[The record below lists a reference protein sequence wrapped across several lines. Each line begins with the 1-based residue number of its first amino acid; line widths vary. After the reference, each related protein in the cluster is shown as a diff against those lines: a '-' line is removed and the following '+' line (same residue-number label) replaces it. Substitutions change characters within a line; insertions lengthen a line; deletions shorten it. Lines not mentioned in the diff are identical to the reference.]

1 MKKVLLP
8 FVGLLCIAS
17 CNDNAEVVE
26 ESCLDF
32 EFETQAK
39 SSNLDYIQ
47 QRIGMEHPQTRVGET
62 VSIEPYVYEG
72 DTVMYIVNYEDG
84 WELYSNDTS
93 VPMVLGS
100 AETGHFDTELDIFKA
115 YIDGVVETLHSRFSN
130 RSRNTV
136 SIGEWLPYTY
146 VDSISNKDTIYCMD
160 NGTRSSSVFA
170 PIICGYNDVI
180 GEGHW
185 ELIGQPTINNDT
197 SIVNHLVKTHW
208 DQGEPWN
215 AYTPL
220 INGQHCLVGCV
231 AVAIG
236 QFMHYL
242 ATEKDFTFIMPN
254 HGELVDSSYVFSGET
269 STIWSNMAQV
279 EDDSLTLSI
288 DSAAL
293 ALGYIGQSVNMHY
306 GLSESGSYQQDYY
319 SFLSSLGLISFSVNI
334 TDSYL
339 YNHLSSGIPFLLTV
353 KNQNTGKGHMIVLD
367 AGRKIDS
374 RIRSVYGWHGTDKNG
389 NDALLYDEDGN
400 VRGYKYQCY
409 RFDNITDYHFQ
420 MNWGWGRDY
429 YDNIWLTNTL
439 ELTPDYTGNLA
450 FIYTG
455 FNVINS
461 GL

>member
-1 MKKVLLP
+1 MKKFLLP
-8 FVGLLCIAS
+8 FVGLLFMAS

-32 EFETQAK
+32 EFETQAT

-130 RSRNTV
+130 RSR
-136 SIGEWLPYTY
+136 
-146 VDSISNKDTIYCMD
+146 
-160 NGTRSSSVFA
+160 
-170 PIICGYNDVI
+170 
-180 GEGHW
+180 
-185 ELIGQPTINNDT
+185 
-197 SIVNHLVKTHW
+197 
-208 DQGEPWN
+208 
-215 AYTPL
+215 
-220 INGQHCLVGCV
+220 
-231 AVAIG
+231 
-236 QFMHYL
+236 
-242 ATEKDFTFIMPN
+242 
-254 HGELVDSSYVFSGET
+254 
-269 STIWSNMAQV
+269 
-279 EDDSLTLSI
+279 
-288 DSAAL
+288 
-293 ALGYIGQSVNMHY
+293 
-306 GLSESGSYQQDYY
+306 
-319 SFLSSLGLISFSVNI
+319 
-334 TDSYL
+334 
-339 YNHLSSGIPFLLTV
+339 
-353 KNQNTGKGHMIVLD
+353 
-367 AGRKIDS
+367 
-374 RIRSVYGWHGTDKNG
+374 IRSVYSWHGTDKNG

-429 YDNIWLTNTL
+429 YDNIWLTRSL
-439 ELTPDYTGNLA
+439 EVTPDYTGNLA
-450 FIYTG
+450 FTYTG
-455 FNVINS
+455 FNIINS